1 MEAVWSQTAEFV
13 ARAISCYQTH
23 AGPTMTSDGLN
34 MAPLKDFEAL
44 IAELQ
49 DFGEETGWVSL
60 KRSCHTTVACERYFN

>member
-1 MEAVWSQTAEFV
+1 
-13 ARAISCYQTH
+13 
-23 AGPTMTSDGLN
+23 MTSDGLN